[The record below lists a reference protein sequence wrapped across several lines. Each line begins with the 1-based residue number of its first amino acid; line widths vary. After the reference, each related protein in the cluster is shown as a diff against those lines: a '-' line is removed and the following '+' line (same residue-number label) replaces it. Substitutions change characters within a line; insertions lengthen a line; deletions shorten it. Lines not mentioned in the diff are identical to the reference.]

1 MIRLILS
8 EEQLRL
14 IYRSIC
20 KIYNLVVT
28 IFENIFYRKSI
39 GNIKVINRGYFSI
52 RFNKTKLDALKNPKK
67 LKKNDYLN
75 IYLLKKNNI
84 ENLVKNIFNYECRN
98 YISSI
103 TGFNYSID
111 YIIMYDRNFIE
122 RSNRDKSI
130 LNLWYS
136 YKWHFDKPNSNNT
149 LKIIYPIN
157 ISSKH
162 GPLKVI
168 DTLNSKNIGESNI
181 SSFNKKGYKFS
192 GLGDRIHGFFPAKC
206 LHKDGI
212 PMKGKTATQIMFQLN
227 PSLEWSINCKLNQ
240 RDPNLNNKLKIWT
253 NEPKFTFLTSLF
265 DNRIR
270 LSKLI
275 KEN

>member
-1 MIRLILS
+1 MN
-8 EEQLRL
+8 
-14 IYRSIC
+14 
-20 KIYNLVVT
+20 NLFFT
-28 IFENIFYRKSI
+28 
-39 GNIKVINRGYFSI
+39 
-52 RFNKTKLDALKNPKK
+52 
-67 LKKNDYLN
+67 
-75 IYLLKKNNI
+75 
-84 ENLVKNIFNYECRN
+84 YEFRN

-111 YIIMYDRNFIE
+111 YIIMYDREFIE

-157 ISSKH
+157 ITSKH
-162 GPLKVI
+162 GPLTVL
-168 DTLNSKNIGESNI
+168 DAMQSKNICESKI
-181 SSFNKKGYKFS
+181 SSLDKKGYKFK
-192 GLGDRIHGFFPAKC
+192 GLGDRLYGFFPAKC

-212 PMKGKTATQIMFQLN
+212 PMHGKTATQIMFQLN
-227 PSLEWSINCKLNQ
+227 PSKYWSINCKINQ
-240 RDPNLNNKLKIWT
+240 RKPNLNNKLKIWT

-270 LSKLI
+270 LS
-275 KEN
+275 N